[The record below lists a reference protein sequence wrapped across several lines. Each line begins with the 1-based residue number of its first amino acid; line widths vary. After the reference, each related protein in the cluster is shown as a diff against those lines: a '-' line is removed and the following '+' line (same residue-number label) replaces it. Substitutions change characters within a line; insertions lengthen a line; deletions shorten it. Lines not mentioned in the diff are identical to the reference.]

1 MTAVPGRSALGP
13 PFTVFPAIDLRNGR
27 VVRLAQG
34 DPTRETVYGD
44 DPAAM
49 ARRWQSE
56 GADWLHVV
64 NLDGAF
70 GAAFGATLSTGAAAN
85 EAALQAILAV
95 GVKVQFGG
103 GLREQ
108 AHVRRA
114 LEAGVARVVLGT
126 AAVEKPELVDWALG
140 EFGAGR
146 VAVGIDARAG
156 RVRVRG
162 WSDEAAISALEL
174 GSRLRDHGLDWC
186 IFTDVALD
194 GMGGGVN
201 VAASAELARRTGLSV
216 IASGGAA
223 GLEDVRRVQAA
234 GLAGIIVGRAL
245 YEGQVRLRE
254 ALNDRDR

>member
-1 MTAVPGRSALGP
+1 MTAAPGRSATKP
-13 PFTVFPAIDLRNGR
+13 NFTVFPAIDLRKGK

-49 ARRWQSE
+49 AQRWKSE

-70 GAAFGATLSTGAAAN
+70 GATFSTTSSTGAVPNA
-85 EAALQAILAV
+85 EALQAILAV

-108 AHVRRA
+108 EHVRRA
-114 LEAGVARVVLGT
+114 LEAGVGRVVLGT
-126 AAVEKPELVDWALG
+126 SAVEKPELVDWALR

-162 WSDEAAISALEL
+162 WSEETAISALEL
-174 GSRLRDHGLDWC
+174 GRRLRDHGLEWC

-201 VAASAELARRTGLSV
+201 VAASDELARQTGLSV

-245 YEGQVRLRE
+245 YEGQLRLRE